1 MTEDEGLTPITQELL
16 KDDQL
21 LVLTLP
27 TSGTDVKAYSFL
39 VKRSAPIAKT
49 YTEMQSIASGATVS
63 ANKLG
68 ENGHNSQVASPGDS
82 VYRLDETTD
91 PLKIY
96 HFGQAWFPDDIQIYW
111 ENPSDE
117 LASGWVRDVA
127 ISESDDEGFIL
138 SQNTRIDSDMPSTE
152 LETIIIPGVTPF
164 IGFQNAHPE
173 IDQTPTAL
181 FLGKT
186 YDVAPINAVDEEK
199 AKDIA
204 LGKGYKRTL
213 KSFGPLDAYSISI
226 PDEWGDSVTV
236 ASTEFIDALGGG

>member
-21 LVLTLP
+21 LTLTFP
-27 TSGTDVKAYSFL
+27 TSGTEIEAYSFL
-39 VKRSAPIAKT
+39 VKRSAPVAKT
-49 YTEMQSIASGATVS
+49 YTEMQSIPSGDTVS

-68 ENGHNSQVASPGDS
+68 EDGHNSQVASPGDS
-82 VYRLDETTD
+82 VYRLDESTD
-91 PLKIY
+91 PRKIY
-96 HFGQAWFPDDIQIYW
+96 HFGQAWFPDDVQIYW
-111 ENPSDE
+111 ENPSDQ
-117 LASGWVRDVA
+117 LANGWVRKVA
-127 ISESDDEGFIL
+127 IDESDDEGFIL
-138 SQNTRIDSDMPSTE
+138 SQNTRYAEDIPSTA

-173 IDQTPTAL
+173 LDQTPTAL
-181 FLGKT
+181 FLGKA
-186 YDVAPINAVDEEK
+186 YDVAPVNAEDLGK